1 MNMKSLFTLFPLT
14 ACFSSCV
21 STLIEQDSRLTAEN
35 GIIQLSLGDN
45 LADYMQEQI
54 DDAAIIDGVGYPIS
68 LHPRSACFE
77 IEGKKYSWTGDPY
90 MRLYETSDNIALDS
104 SLFNIR
110 SAENEKRYPVIN
122 QYMEIAKF
130 QRKNRV
136 NTDLL
141 RKELTEFLKD
151 TNEKVTLLQDDDN
164 ILEIKKIEDNAFFI
178 NAHGKAALD
187 AILKQCEEIMI
198 DRYSAKGE
206 YYVYI
211 HQGGQK
217 ADGSIVL
224 GTLSAS
230 GEPERVVIEF
240 SHLDIVENGYVG
252 GSTYF
257 LLNKA
262 NNSIETVKATQ

>member
-1 MNMKSLFTLFPLT
+1 MNMKSLFALLPLT

-21 STLIEQDSRLTAEN
+21 CTLLEQDPRLTADN
-35 GIIQLSLGDN
+35 GIIELPLGDN

-54 DDAAIIDGVGYPIS
+54 EDATIIEGVGYLMS
-68 LHPRSACFE
+68 FHPRSICFE
-77 IEGKKYSWTGDPY
+77 IEGEKYSWTGDPY
-90 MRLYETSDNIALDS
+90 MALYHTLDNTALDTA
-104 SLFNIR
+104 LFDIR
-110 SAENEKRYPVIN
+110 SAENKKRYPVIN
-122 QYMEIAKF
+122 QYMEIVHF
-130 QRKNRV
+130 QKRSRV
-136 NTDLL
+136 DTDLL
-141 RKELTEFLKD
+141 RAELTEFLKD
-151 TNEKVTLLQDDDN
+151 ANEKVTLLKDDDK
-164 ILEIKKIEDNAFFI
+164 ILKIKKIEDEGNFI
-178 NAHGKAALD
+178 NMHGKATLD

-262 NNSIETVKATQ
+262 NTSIETVKATQ